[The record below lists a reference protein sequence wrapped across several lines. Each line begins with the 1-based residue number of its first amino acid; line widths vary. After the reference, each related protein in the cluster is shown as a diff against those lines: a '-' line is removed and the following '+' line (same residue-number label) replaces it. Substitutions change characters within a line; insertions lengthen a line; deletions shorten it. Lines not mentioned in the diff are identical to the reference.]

1 MSKYRVTIDLEINPP
16 HNDMIALTQE
26 TANAILKE
34 ASISHLHWVMEWL
47 MSDLHVRNP
56 DATKQSIA
64 YHKNWADVLG
74 RADFKL
80 EKI

>member
-1 MSKYRVTIDLEINPP
+1 
-16 HNDMIALTQE
+16 
-26 TANAILKE
+26 
-34 ASISHLHWVMEWL
+34 

-64 YHKNWADVLG
+64 YHKNWADVLD
-74 RADFKL
+74 RAEFKL